1 MAANEDLELEVDEGA
16 EPELDIS
23 PEAQSAWDRALE
35 KRGLTP
41 KDEGGGE
48 SEAEGAGTSS
58 RAPRQRP
65 AKQPDTTMLP
75 PARGHRE
82 RLETRRSNAELQARL
97 DKLEETLKALLPKDP
112 ELDPESDPTG
122 YTRDLIKKAALE
134 GIGGEEVVSFLREL
148 REERIAARERFEMA
162 QREKDFYDEWA
173 NEMVDYEQIYER
185 DHPEMAKGYRQRLG
199 QFFQASVKMHTSL
212 GLPKPQAE
220 TEAIRGLIA
229 LTDKALANNVLP
241 PAYLDHLF
249 RQTIQANGGNG
260 NGHDGGRDRQRAENR
275 ETRERTKAAGATSA
289 LSTAKAPPAP
299 TTGGKMAAAAEDAP
313 SGRGRA
319 SALKDAAK
327 RAGGDP
333 KRNLR
338 EMRGAG

>member
-23 PEAQSAWDRALE
+23 PEAKSAWDKALE
-35 KRGLTP
+35 KRGLAP
-41 KDEGGGE
+41 KEDGGEPETEGGP
-48 SEAEGAGTSS
+48 APS

-65 AKQPDTTMLP
+65 ARQPDTTMLP

-82 RLETRRSNAELQARL
+82 RLEARKTTSHLQSEIAELKELVR
-97 DKLEETLKALLPKDP
+97 TLLPKDP
-112 ELDPESDPTG
+112 ELDPDADPTG
-122 YTRDLIKKAALE
+122 YTKDLIRKAALE

-148 REERIAARERFEMA
+148 REERLAARERFEMA

-249 RQTIQANGGNG
+249 RQTLQANGGNG

-338 EMRGAG
+338 EMGR